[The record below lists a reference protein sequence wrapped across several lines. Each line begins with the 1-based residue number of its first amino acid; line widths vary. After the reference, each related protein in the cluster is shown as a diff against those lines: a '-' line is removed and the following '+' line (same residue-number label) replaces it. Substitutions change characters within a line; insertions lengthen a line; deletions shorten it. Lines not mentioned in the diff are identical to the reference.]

1 MLDPDIEVKLI
12 DTSVYLQQI
21 NMLST
26 LLYVYTQEKSVTI
39 DNWDVSS
46 IFLILKE
53 KSDVALQELENIL
66 Y

>member
-53 KSDVALQELENIL
+53 KSDVAL
-66 Y
+66 